1 MTEKGPLSL
10 KKALEFMRGGNG
22 RQRACLLK
30 SAGIFY
36 VVPGGYVEPDTAKAI
51 KKRPDVIGGEEGVW
65 PHHDWKK
72 GFVLPRAPP
81 WPPHPVAGPHEAPSG
96 GVKGGTS
103 LTLENTARVS

>member
-22 RQRACLLK
+22 RDRSCLLK

-51 KKRPDVIGGEEGVW
+51 MKRPDVCGSKDGLW
-65 PHHDWKK
+65 PDHDQTW
-72 GFVLPRAPP
+72 RIA
-81 WPPHPVAGPHEAPSG
+81 
-96 GVKGGTS
+96 
-103 LTLENTARVS
+103 